1 MSSTTPLQKRCSSAD
16 RYGMRGLPGRLMHQD
31 DGMGIAAALAVAV
44 VIFILGATWY
54 SVSVHELEE
63 VGYDRHLATAVN
75 VAEAGAREAMYLL
88 ASNESGFRD
97 NADGGQATTGI
108 AGTTCVLNTLDTVVE
123 GTTEVQGEYWVRV
136 TPQATA
142 LQYLIESWGWA
153 PSHNGQQTVSKKV
166 VIEVELV
173 PVGGG
178 FFHALF
184 ASEGGLTAGNRK
196 EIYGDAYSG
205 GDLEIGNFTRV
216 YPNDDGAPGTGQVL
230 VHRDLIIGGGSNVEI
245 AGEVKVNGFV
255 QDGAGSAFGFGGQNL
270 TILND
275 TSLSSFTKSILKKN
289 QSTVGRDLVV
299 SGPSASVQDPPSVPS
314 YAAAHIWNA
323 TGIPP
328 VPPIGLPKFEWQPA
342 KYSGI
347 LDIYN
352 HASWADFETWYQ
364 ANDSALTGAHFVN
377 DTGAFTLDMGGA
389 VFDSDFVLAF
399 KGDLELRGT
408 PSGVSDP
415 AIAPVTVVIAGAQSD
430 SDVKLTNSANS
441 VEGQV
446 HHLIYAG
453 GTFGAGQQTTIYGA
467 MYGNQDASTNRL
479 EIHFRPPTMGATQ
492 GFVFDPSLADTF
504 LPRPG
509 IWREIPPDAL
519 GCTLP

>member
-1 MSSTTPLQKRCSSAD
+1 MKSTALLQKRNSSAD
-16 RYGMRGLPGRLMHQD
+16 RYGMKGLPGRLLHQD
-31 DGMGIAAALAVAV
+31 DGMGIAAALAVSV

-63 VGYDRHLATAVN
+63 VGHDRHLATAVN

-97 NADGGQATTGI
+97 DADGGLATTGV
-108 AGTTCVLNTLDTVVE
+108 AGTTCVLGTLDTVVE
-123 GTTEVQGEYWVRV
+123 GAAEVQGEYWVRV
-136 TPQATA
+136 TPLATA

-178 FFHALF
+178 FFYALF

-205 GDLEIGNFTRV
+205 GNLEIGNFTRV

-230 VHRDLIIGGGSNVEI
+230 VHRDLLISGGSNVEI

-255 QDGAGSAFGFGGQNL
+255 EDGAGSSFGFGGHNL

-275 TSLSSFTKSILKKN
+275 ISLSSLTKSTFKKN
-289 QSTVGRDLVV
+289 QSTIGRDLVV
-299 SGPSASVQDPPSVPS
+299 NGPSTSVQDPPSVPS

-328 VPPIGLPKFEWQPA
+328 VPPIALPTFEWQPA

-347 LDIYN
+347 LDIFN
-352 HASWADFETWYQ
+352 HATWADFEAWYL

-377 DTGAFTLDMGGA
+377 DPGEYILDMGGA

-408 PSGVSDP
+408 PNGVSDP
-415 AIAPVTVVIAGAQSD
+415 AIAPVTVVIAGVQPD
-430 SDVKLTNSANS
+430 SDVKLTNSSNS

-467 MYGNQDASTNRL
+467 MYGNQDVSTNRL
-479 EIHFRPPTMGATQ
+479 EIHFRPPTMEATQ